1 MKAIRLILGLYVL
14 AWFTFV
20 VPGHTRG
27 IISLPGAGQ
36 SVKCCATD
44 SGDESNSQSTC
55 PTPASP
61 SSCAIC
67 FFAASYSLPPVY
79 VFYVEPLELIQT
91 LNDHAIAQLLSLDF
105 PTPYWPVG
113 PPASA

>member
-1 MKAIRLILGLYVL
+1 ML

-27 IISLPGAGQ
+27 IISLPGAGPN
-36 SVKCCATD
+36 VGCCASD
-44 SGDESNSQSTC
+44 ALDDSNSQGTC

-61 SSCAIC
+61 RSCAIC
-67 FFAASYSLPPVY
+67 FFAANYSLPPVY
-79 VFYVEPLELIQT
+79 VFYVEPLELLDVI
-91 LNDHAIAQLLSLDF
+91 DARAVGQLLSLDF
-105 PTPYWPVG
+105 PAPFWPVG